1 MDHMGIIRIKVDV
14 MVVKGHDRKYQRNQ
28 PACQALVHAFGTG
41 CFFWEGYSE
50 FACYST
56 KPVNQPLK
64 ERYLSKQIFHPIM
77 MEHEIS
83 MTMS

>member
-1 MDHMGIIRIKVDV
+1 
-14 MVVKGHDRKYQRNQ
+14 
-28 PACQALVHAFGTG
+28 
-41 CFFWEGYSE
+41 
-50 FACYST
+50 
-56 KPVNQPLK
+56 VNQPLK